1 MSQNGKGD
9 KPRFYPDEQYRDNY
23 DKIFGEKMNLVD
35 YRGRTLEV
43 GKRVRVEV
51 DIPSAEGM
59 LYKNSIVKLDE
70 FDNKNKKIRVT
81 DSTGKVWWV
90 EPSQVSCSFLQ
101 EINMFGDFVKAID
114 EILEIIWGSDK
125 EEEKP
130 KRARTKK
137 GRYKADDKSTKD
149 VNEAW
154 VGGKAPKKKRKK

>member
-90 EPSQVSCSFLQ
+90 EPSQVSCSFL
-101 EINMFGDFVKAID
+101 
-114 EILEIIWGSDK
+114 
-125 EEEKP
+125 
-130 KRARTKK
+130 
-137 GRYKADDKSTKD
+137 
-149 VNEAW
+149 
-154 VGGKAPKKKRKK
+154 